1 MAFTTNP
8 NRHEQDEPNF
18 LPRPEGAAPV
28 DLNLEQEKAR
38 EQEQNQPE
46 LAPKPA
52 EAKTAPSK
60 VPKFLR
66 RSAPILPAGKDPLA
80 VKIEKIMEDGLG
92 DAYNRLSPI
101 AKQEFKIKGE
111 ITAEKIRDL
120 MRATHV
126 KAKKVLRLILE
137 WLKLLPGVNKFFL
150 EQEAKIK
157 ADRIVALKNKQ

>member
-1 MAFTTNP
+1 MAIA

-18 LPRPEGAAPV
+18 APRPESAPAV
-28 DLNLEQEKAR
+28 DLSLEQENIR
-38 EQEQNQPE
+38 EQERIQSEQ
-46 LAPKPA
+46 APKPA
-52 EAKTAPSK
+52 EAKTASSK

-66 RSAPILPAGKDPLA
+66 RATPMLPAGKDPIA
-80 VKIEKIMEDGLG
+80 IKIEKIMEDGLG

-120 MRATHV
+120 LRATHV

-137 WLKLLPGVNKFFL
+137 WLKLLPGINKFFL

-157 ADRIVALKNKQ
+157 ADLIVALKNKQ